1 MNPGGGGPARGGRRE
16 SVVATVIG
24 VDVGGTFT
32 DVVLFD
38 EDRGAFRVEKVPT
51 TPNQADGFVRG
62 LEQLG
67 VPFSGIDLLVHG
79 TTAGTNAILQRRGA
93 ACGLLTTAGFRDV
106 LELRRRERPL
116 PYGLTGDFVPLI
128 ERDRRLEIRERTD
141 AAGTIL
147 AEPSEEEVV
156 AAARQLL
163 AQGVEAVAVA
173 FLHAYRNPTN
183 ERRVREILERVWP
196 NPYIALSSEILPQ
209 FGEFERTAATVVSAY
224 VQPVVGRYFA
234 ALREALRARGFRK
247 EVLVVQSNGGLLASP
262 HATRYAA
269 STVMSGP
276 AAGVIAAAHLGR
288 AAGWSHVIACD
299 MGGTSF
305 DVSLIVNGQPTYT
318 TERQLEFGVPLALP
332 MVDVISIGAG
342 GGSIASTDGAGVLQV
357 GPQSAGAVPGPA
369 CYGQGGQEP
378 TVTDANLVLGR
389 LGARFLGGDTTHR
402 TLDPAAARAAL
413 EARLARPLG
422 LSVEGAAEAVLRVAN
437 AKMSGAIRMISVA
450 RGFDPRDFVL
460 LAFGGAGPLHAV
472 ELMRE
477 MGLAATVV
485 PPRPGVTSAL
495 GCIIADVRQDF
506 LQSVKARVADLKAE
520 DVAAVLGEQVR
531 RGRQF
536 LEEQAIALEEVVFL
550 HQADMAYEGQSHLV
564 AVPLPSATPGL
575 DEVRRQFEAV
585 YTRQYGNVLEDH
597 PDLIVNLR
605 TAAIG
610 RRRPLDLR
618 ALAPAGAG
626 SLAAALRE
634 ERPVAF
640 AGRVRACP
648 VYDRDRLPA
657 ATRLDGPAII
667 EQLDTTTVIPPDA
680 RLEVARWGNLVIRLR

>member
-1 MNPGGGGPARGGRRE
+1 M
-16 SVVATVIG
+16 ATVIG

-32 DVVLFD
+32 DLVLFD
-38 EDRGAFRVEKVPT
+38 EARAAFRVEKVPT
-51 TPNQADGFVRG
+51 TTNQAEGFAHGV
-62 LEQLG
+62 EQLG
-67 VPFSGIDLLVHG
+67 VPFASIDLLVHG
-79 TTAGTNAILQRRGA
+79 TTAGTNAILQRCGA
-93 ACGLLTTAGFRDV
+93 TCGLLTTAGFRDV
-106 LELRRRERPL
+106 LELRRRERPT
-116 PYGLTGDFVPLI
+116 PYGLTGDFEPLVP
-128 ERDRRLEIRERTD
+128 RDRRLEIRERTD

-147 AEPSEEEVV
+147 ESPAEDEVV
-156 AAARQLL
+156 AAARRLL

-173 FLHAYRNPTN
+173 FLHAYRNPTS

-196 NPYIALSSEILPQ
+196 NEFIALSSEILPQ
-209 FGEFERTAATVVSAY
+209 FGEFERTSATVVSAY
-224 VQPVVGRYFA
+224 IQPVVGRYFA
-234 ALREALRARGFRK
+234 ALREGLRDRGFRK

-276 AAGVIAAAHLGR
+276 AAGVIAAAHVGR
-288 AAGWSHVIACD
+288 AAGFSHVIACD

-342 GGSIASTDGAGVLQV
+342 GGSIASIDRAGVLQV
-357 GPQSAGAVPGPA
+357 GPRSAGATPGPA
-369 CYGQGGQEP
+369 CYGVGGREP

-389 LGARFLGGDTTHR
+389 LGTRFLGGEAAYR
-402 TLDPAAARAAL
+402 TLDAAAARAAIQTQV
-413 EARLARPLG
+413 AAPLG
-422 LSVEGAAEAVLRVAN
+422 LSVDQAAEAVLRVAN

-460 LAFGGAGPLHAV
+460 VAFGGAGPLHAV

-477 MGLAATVV
+477 MGLAATLV

-506 LQSVKARVADLKAE
+506 LQSVKARVADLKA
-520 DVAAVLGEQVR
+520 DDIGTILTEQVR
-531 RGRQF
+531 RGQQF
-536 LEEQAIALEEVVFL
+536 LDEQEIALEEILFL

-564 AVPLPSATPGL
+564 AVPLRSATPSL
-575 DEVRRQFEAV
+575 EEVQRQFDAV
-585 YTRQYGNVLEDH
+585 YTRQYGGVLERH
-597 PDLIVNLR
+597 PNLIVNLR

-618 ALAPAGAG
+618 GLAPAGGPTLAG
-626 SLAAALRE
+626 ARSE
-634 ERPVAF
+634 ERSVAF
-640 AGRVRACP
+640 AGRFVPCP
-648 VYDRDRLPA
+648 VYDRERLPA
-657 ATRLDGPAII
+657 DARVDGPAII

-680 RLEVARWGNLVIRLR
+680 HGEVDRWGNLVIRLRR